1 MRKFTTIK
9 IQTSGGWT
17 KNPRDIPQMVE
28 KFMVMNPMKKSQ
40 SVKKKITVCFTK
52 QKLLPWSLT

>member
-40 SVKKKITVCFTK
+40 SVKKKSPFV
-52 QKLLPWSLT
+52 LPNKSYSPEA